1 MMMVVENRSGT
12 GGIQYIF
19 TPKWTYWE
27 DLLISCKTTWCRA
40 IKNRAFSV
48 FKVTFHTLK
57 PPKFFWKKNSL
68 KNLKLEEQLLVKW
81 LSILIFCIK
90 VYLVK
95 IGLIFDGSASS
106 CLTRYQQILS
116 VCSFRCKN
124 YWIPPAPLWFSTTEI
139 TLMYIAPFLSTNSA
153 VNRHQNSAKL

>member
-1 MMMVVENRSGT
+1 MTVVENHSGA

-19 TPKWTYWE
+19 TPKWTCWE
-27 DLLISCKTTWCRA
+27 DLLIYRKTTWCRA
-40 IKNRAFSV
+40 IKNRAFSD

-57 PPKFFWKKNSL
+57 PPKFFWKRNSL
-68 KNLKLEEQLLVKW
+68 KNLKLEEQLLVRW

-95 IGLIFDGSASS
+95 IGLIFDSSASS

-116 VCSFRCKN
+116 VCSYRCKN
-124 YWIPPAPLWFSTTEI
+124 VLNSTCHPMIFHNCQCTSLRSAFFSY
-139 TLMYIAPFLSTNSA
+139 TLY
-153 VNRHQNSAKL
+153 